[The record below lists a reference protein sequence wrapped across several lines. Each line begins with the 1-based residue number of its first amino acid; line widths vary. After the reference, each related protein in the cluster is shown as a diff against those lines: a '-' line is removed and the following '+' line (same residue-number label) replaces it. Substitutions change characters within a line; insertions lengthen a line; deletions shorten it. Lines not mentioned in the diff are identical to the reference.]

1 MNDAY
6 ILEGIEDE
14 YLLVI
19 KSQDQDSILALID
32 RLSTSR
38 SKWMKE
44 LALLLEESL
53 NDTGSRRY
61 SGKTGPQNKTKGSN
75 GDNRRRSKAANS
87 QHRSK
92 SRS

>member
-1 MNDAY
+1 MSDAY

-19 KSQDQDSILALID
+19 KAEDQETILNIID

-61 SGKTGPQNKTKGSN
+61 SSETRPKNSPKGSN
-75 GDNRRRSKAANS
+75 GDKRRRTKAANTK
-87 QHRSK
+87 HRTK
-92 SRS
+92 PRT

>member
-53 NDTGSRRY
+53 HDTGSRRH
-61 SGKTGPQNKTKGSN
+61 SSKAGSKNKTKSTTS
-75 GDNRRRSKAANS
+75 DNRRRSKTANS
-87 QHRSK
+87 QYRSK

>member
-6 ILEGIEDE
+6 ILEGIENE

-53 NDTGSRRY
+53 HDTGSRRD
-61 SGKTGPQNKTKGSN
+61 SSKIRSKDKTKSTN
-75 GDNRRRSKAANS
+75 GNNRRRTKTADS
-87 QHRSK
+87 QYRTK
-92 SRS
+92 YRA